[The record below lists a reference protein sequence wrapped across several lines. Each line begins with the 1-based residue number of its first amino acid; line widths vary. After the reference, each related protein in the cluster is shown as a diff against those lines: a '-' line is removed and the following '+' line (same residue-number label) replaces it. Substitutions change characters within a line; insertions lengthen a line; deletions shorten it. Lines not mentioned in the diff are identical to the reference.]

1 MNRAILLILSLI
13 PLLPA
18 LAGRAAADRT
28 VGVAPFER
36 SGSGEPPEIAT
47 LLADRLLTA
56 GVACVG
62 PDRIGVP
69 AVAEPEPA
77 QVKAWSQASSVD
89 AIVFGR
95 ITGIGN
101 RFSVDARL
109 RSARTGEVV
118 SVYVAEI
125 PPSGSV
131 GTAVDELARKVLEGL
146 ASLDADTQPAAATAS
161 SRTTPTASAA
171 ASSTAAASSAA
182 PAPVGAR
189 PPAQAR
195 PRKQGAKGLFGSG
208 DGAPLRITSD
218 DLEARQSGGARHM
231 IFTDNV
237 KATRGETTLTAN
249 RLDAFYPKGSSRP
262 EKLVATGRVVMK
274 NDDGEAHCTTM
285 TYVEA
290 EQRVHCEG
298 EGSQLVRSGD
308 RARGDKIEWDLE
320 TDTIFVKGNA
330 DVLLIDEG
338 DGTAP

>member
-1 MNRAILLILSLI
+1 MNRAALLTLALIL
-13 PLLPA
+13 PV
-18 LAGRAAADRT
+18 LAGPSRADRS

-36 SGSGEPPEIAT
+36 SGTGEPPEIAS

-77 QVKAWSQASSVD
+77 QVQAWSKASSVD

-118 SVYVAEI
+118 NVHVAEI

-131 GTAVDELARKVLEGL
+131 GAAVDELARKVLQGL
-146 ASLDADTQPAAATAS
+146 AALDSEPRPIVAAATS
-161 SRTTPTASAA
+161 TT
-171 ASSTAAASSAA
+171 TAA
-182 PAPVGAR
+182 APVGAR

-195 PRKQGAKGLFGSG
+195 PKETGAKGLFGSS

-231 IFTDNV
+231 IFSDNV
-237 KATRGETTLTAN
+237 KATRADMTLTSN

-262 EKLVATGRVVMK
+262 EKLVATGRVVLTR
-274 NDDGEAHCTTM
+274 NDGEAHCTKM

-298 EGSQLVRSGD
+298 EAELVRPGD

-320 TDTIFVKGNA
+320 TDTIFIKGNA
-330 DVLLIDEG
+330 DVLLTEAE
-338 DGTAP
+338 DGTNP